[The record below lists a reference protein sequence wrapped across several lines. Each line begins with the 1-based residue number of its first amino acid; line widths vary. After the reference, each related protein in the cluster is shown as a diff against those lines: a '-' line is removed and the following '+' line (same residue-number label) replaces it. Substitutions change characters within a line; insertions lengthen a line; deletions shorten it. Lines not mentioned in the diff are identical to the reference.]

1 MPRLKRT
8 AGSQIEGGDAFLA
21 AGQIRRPHGVTGEAL
36 VEVLTDFP
44 ERLRPKK
51 VIYVGEGHLPLT
63 IRSSRPH
70 GQRLLLAFEGIW
82 TPEEVGGYRNQVLYV
97 SSAHR
102 AALPD
107 GEYYHDELMGLQV
120 VDDRGRSLGE
130 LTEIM
135 QTGANDVYVVSG
147 GDGREL
153 LLPATAE
160 VVLHVDLA
168 QRIIQVHLIPGLMDE
183 EHLSS

>member
-8 AGSQIEGGDAFLA
+8 AGSQTEDGAAFLA

-36 VEVLTDFP
+36 VEVFTDFP
-44 ERLRPKK
+44 ERLRPRK
-51 VIYVGEGHLPLT
+51 VIYIGEEHVPLT

-82 TPEEVGGYRNQVLYV
+82 TPEEVGCYRNQVFYV

-102 AALPD
+102 AALPA
-107 GEYYHDELMGLQV
+107 GEYYHDELLGMQV
-120 VDDRGRSLGE
+120 VDEGGLPLGE
-130 LTEIM
+130 LTEIV
-135 QTGANDVYVVSG
+135 QTGANDVYVVLGSN
-147 GDGREL
+147 GREL

-160 VVLHVDLA
+160 VVLDVDLP
-168 QRIIQVHLIPGLMDE
+168 QRILRVHLLPGLMDE
-183 EHLSS
+183 DHLSS